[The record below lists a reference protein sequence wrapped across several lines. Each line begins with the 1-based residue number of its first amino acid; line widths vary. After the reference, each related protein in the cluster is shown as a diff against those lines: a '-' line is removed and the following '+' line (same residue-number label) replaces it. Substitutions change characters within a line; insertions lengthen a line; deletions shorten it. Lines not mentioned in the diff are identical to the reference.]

1 MLLNLKQY
9 ELLTPKTEEVN
20 ILCIELIVRLQAMN
34 IFTQY
39 FKRVIVVRK
48 LNKTSDENYK
58 RKNAKTLLLN
68 NYEIQALE
76 RYFKKYK
83 ITNKS
88 KFMRESI
95 MKVVLKKFSDDYPTL
110 WDQPGVAIQTRISF

>member
-1 MLLNLKQY
+1 MKKAG
-9 ELLTPKTEEVN
+9 KT
-20 ILCIELIVRLQAMN
+20 
-34 IFTQY
+34 T
-39 FKRVIVVRK
+39 
-48 LNKTSDENYK
+48 DENYK
-58 RKNAKTLLLN
+58 RKNQKSILLN
-68 NYEIQALE
+68 NYEIQALD

-110 WDQPGVAIQTRISF
+110 WDQPGVAVQTRLSF